1 MAQKKSTPQFQRCQY
16 HFNLTHL
23 EIQQFD
29 LSGLPFIIVVEHHVV
44 TPEVAVAEADE
55 TGLIF
60 DGLKILTVKSQ
71 QYRKEK

>member
-1 MAQKKSTPQFQRCQY
+1 MAQKKSTPQFQRCRY
-16 HFNLTHL
+16 DFNPTHL

-29 LSGLPFIIVVEHHVV
+29 LSGLALIIVVEHHVV
-44 TPEVAVAEADE
+44 APEVAVAEADE

-71 QYRKEK
+71 QYRKE